1 MEKQSVFTPIKKY
14 SFIGVILL
22 IFLAGCQGNG
32 NGESTGWFQHYLVE
46 TFSSIIKG
54 TANFLGDNYGLS
66 IILITLLVRLL
77 IMPFMLKQMKKS
89 AEMKKHMDVV
99 KPEMDVLKKKYSDKK
114 DVDSQKKMQQEMM
127 QLYQKHGIN
136 PLASLAGCLPLLI
149 QMPVLLGFYYA
160 IRQTP
165 EIATHSFL
173 WFNLGQTDLLLTAI
187 AVAIYFLQAKVS
199 QINMAPEM
207 KKQMVIMGYLSP
219 IMIGIFSFNSPAALP
234 LYWSVGGAFLII
246 QTIIAKKKYS

>member
-99 KPEMDVLKKKYSDKK
+99 KPDMDELKKKYSDKK

-149 QMPVLLGFYYA
+149 QMPILLGFYYA

-187 AVAIYFLQAKVS
+187 AVAIYFMQAKVS

-207 KKQMVIMGYLSP
+207 KKQMAIMGYLSP
-219 IMIGIFSFNSPAALP
+219 IMIGIFSLNSPAALP

>member
-14 SFIGVILL
+14 SFVGIILL

-32 NGESTGWFQHYLVE
+32 NEESTGWFQHYFVE
-46 TFSSIIKG
+46 TFSTVIKS
-54 TANFLGDNYGLS
+54 TAGFLGDNYGLS
-66 IILITLLVRLL
+66 IILITLLVRLA

-99 KPEMDVLKKKYSDKK
+99 KPEMDELRKKYSDKK
-114 DVDSQKKMQQEMM
+114 DVDAQRKMQQEMM
-127 QLYQKHGIN
+127 ALYQKHGIN

-187 AVAIYFLQAKVS
+187 AVVIYFLQAKVS

-207 KKQMVIMGYLSP
+207 KKQMAIMGYLSP
-219 IMIGIFSFNSPAALP
+219 IMIGIFSLNSPAALP

-246 QTIIAKKKYS
+246 QTLIAKKKYS

>member
-54 TANFLGDNYGLS
+54 TANLLGDNYGLS

-99 KPEMDVLKKKYSDKK
+99 KPEMDELKKKYSDKK

-207 KKQMVIMGYLSP
+207 KKQMAIMGYLSP
-219 IMIGIFSFNSPAALP
+219 IMIGIFSFNSLAALP